1 MFGLLK
7 VDPDVVNNENDF
19 MTYQAHYCG
28 LCNIL
33 ATEYWCLSRFITNCE
48 VTLIYLLLTSQSKM
62 NTRFIKARCPVHLPK
77 RDVVFQNGSEILA
90 DLTIVLFYEKLL
102 DDEFDEKKKLPGFI
116 RKRIDKR

>member
-7 VDPDVVNNENDF
+7 VDL
-19 MTYQAHYCG
+19 Y
-28 LCNIL
+28 
-33 ATEYWCLSRFITNCE
+33 E

-62 NTRFIKARCPVHLPK
+62 NTLFTKARCPVRLSK

-90 DLTIVLFYEKLL
+90 DISIVLFYEKLL

-116 RKRIDKR
+116 KKRIDKKYQKAEGRLAGFGFDTVYIHHLMVK